1 MIELHRLN
9 GAVIVINAELVES
22 LEPTPDTV
30 VTLTTGRR
38 IMVAE
43 PVHDVIDRI
52 VAYHRA
58 VLHPAVGME
67 FQSGVGNAEWGVRNA
82 E

>member
-9 GAVIVINAELVES
+9 GSAIVINAELVES
-22 LEPTPDTV
+22 VEATPDTV
-30 VTLTTGRR
+30 ITLTTGRR

-43 PVHDVIDRI
+43 PVHDVIDRVI
-52 VAYHRA
+52 AYRRA
-58 VLHPAVGME
+58 VL
-67 FQSGVGNAEWGVRNA
+67 QSPLASAEWGMQNA

>member
-9 GAVIVINAELVES
+9 GAAIVVNAELVES

-38 IMVAE
+38 ILVAE
-43 PVHDVIDRI
+43 SVQAVIDRI
-52 VAYHRA
+52 VAYRRA
-58 VLHPAVGME
+58 VLHPSLAME
-67 FQSGVGNAEWGVRNA
+67 LQE
-82 E
+82 